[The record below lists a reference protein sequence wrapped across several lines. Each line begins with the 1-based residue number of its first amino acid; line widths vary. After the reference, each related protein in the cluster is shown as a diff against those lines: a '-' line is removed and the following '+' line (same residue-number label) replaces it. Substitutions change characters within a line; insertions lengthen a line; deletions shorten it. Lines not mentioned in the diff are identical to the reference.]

1 MRIIN
6 SNKKNVIIVPS
17 ALLLIIAIFISSLA
31 LVPISANAEEN
42 STQNQTVTSETE
54 GSSVTRPKNGVKAAL
69 DEMREAAKENAKLQ
83 AEQLKAEAKAR
94 KVELKK
100 EVCERRQAK
109 LSTIPSRITKNSTV
123 LQDLLDR
130 KYSKVQ
136 EFYINKNLSI
146 ANYAELKQNVDT
158 EQAEAQTAVN
168 TLGEFSLTI
177 NCDTLGIGQQLD
189 GLRTATTD
197 AKTKLKAYRKSLV
210 DLITAISA
218 ALETTNTET
227 SAGETQ

>member
-1 MRIIN
+1 MR
-6 SNKKNVIIVPS
+6 KNITTFKNNGRHLTSIFFVLGILAANIC
-17 ALLLIIAIFISSLA
+17 LLPNNVF
-31 LVPISANAEEN
+31 AEEQT
-42 STQNQTVTSETE
+42 TQDGAVSPSYE
-54 GSSVTRPKNGVKAAL
+54 GSGQSKQNSVKDAL
-69 DEMREAAKENAKLQ
+69 ENMRESAKAKAKQQ
-83 AEQLKAEAKAR
+83 AEELKAEAKAR
-94 KVELKK
+94 RVELKK

-123 LQDLLDR
+123 LQDVLDR

-158 EQAEAQTAVN
+158 AQAEAQTAVN
-168 TLGEFSLTI
+168 TLGEFNLTI
-177 NCDTLGIGQQLD
+177 NCDTPGIGQQLD